1 MARSENIFLVLRGQ
15 AKSNL
20 FRVTDATKHVG
31 PRHFGGKLHLAN
43 EDTHASSR
51 ILKGPQP

>member
-1 MARSENIFLVLRGQ
+1 MARSENMFLVLQGQ

-31 PRHFGGKLHLAN
+31 PRNFDGKLHLAN